1 MAMNSRRALLRHT
14 AVVWFAVLIALF
26 AALAPMVSHG
36 LVLARSGFSMD
47 TDLCTSAGVGHGSPD
62 APEAPLSALSLVHCQ
77 FCLHSTDR
85 AAPPSHLLP
94 YFYFV
99 QDGHRE
105 PMARQA
111 FFYAG
116 HPTLAPPPRGPPS
129 FF

>member
-1 MAMNSRRALLRHT
+1 MAMNARCALLRRT
-14 AVVWFAVLIALF
+14 LVVWMAVFIVLF

-62 APEAPLSALSLVHCQ
+62 APAAPRSALSLVHCP

-85 AAPPSHLLP
+85 AAPPSQCLP
-94 YFYFV
+94 YFYRV

-116 HPTLAPPPRGPPS
+116 QHTLAPPPRGPPS
-129 FF
+129 FS

>member
-1 MAMNSRRALLRHT
+1 MNARCAPLRRT
-14 AVVWFAVLIALF
+14 PVVWLAVFIALF

-36 LVLARSGFSMD
+36 LALAHSGVGMD
-47 TDLCTSAGVGHGSPD
+47 TDLCISAGGGHGYPD
-62 APEAPLSALSLVHCQ
+62 APEAPHSDLSLVHCP

-94 YFYFV
+94 YFYLV

-111 FFYAG
+111 FLYAG
-116 HPTLAPPPRGPPS
+116 RPTLAPPPRGPPIFS
-129 FF
+129 